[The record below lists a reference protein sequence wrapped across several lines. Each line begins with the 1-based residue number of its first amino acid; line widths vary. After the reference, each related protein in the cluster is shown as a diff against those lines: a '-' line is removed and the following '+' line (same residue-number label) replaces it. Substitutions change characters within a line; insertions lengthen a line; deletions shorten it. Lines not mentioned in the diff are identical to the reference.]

1 MQALPLSVYYG
12 SGSGNAQRLAES
24 FVEELN
30 GRGHEVKLANL
41 KEVEPIHLHEDRF
54 VLFIV
59 STWGEGEPPPDAQPF
74 CQSFATKDHQLAGLH
89 YAVVALGDSCFKKFC
104 GCGVDLDANLTRC
117 GALPFLP
124 VEKLDVCFHPG
135 FTAWKKRFYEKL
147 DDADTDHVFGR
158 DRTRQF
164 RIAA

>member
-1 MQALPLSVYYG
+1 MQVVPLSVYYG

-24 FVEELN
+24 FAEELTE
-30 GRGHEVKLANL
+30 RGHEIKLANL
-41 KEVEPIHLHEDRF
+41 KDVEPVHLHEDRF

-74 CQSFATKDHQLAGLH
+74 CQAFTKDHNLTGLH
-89 YAVVALGDSCFKKFC
+89 YAVVALGDACFRKFC

-124 VEKLDVCFHPG
+124 LEKLDVCFHPG
-135 FTAWKKRFYEKL
+135 FEAWKDRFYEKL
-147 DDADTDHVFGR
+147 SKADPEHVFGR
-158 DRTRQF
+158 DGTLQY